1 MQEVLPNV
9 RYAALASEASVQ
21 TTARR
26 LNENGMTAHL
36 VDSGADA
43 SRLALGLIPDDAEVF
58 TATSQTLEEIGLTA
72 EIDAS
77 TRLRSVR
84 SVLKQMDMAT
94 QWHEMRVLGA
104 RPDVIVGSVHAI
116 TEQGEVVVASA
127 SGSQLGPYA
136 SGAGKVIWVVGTQK
150 IVPSLDEA
158 MRRIREYALPLE
170 DERAQLAYGQGSF
183 IGKELIG
190 ERKGKKHDDNRKI
203 QTTRGILVNEP
214 QEARR

>member
-9 RYAALASEASVQ
+9 RYAALPSEASLQ
-21 TTARR
+21 TAARR
-26 LNENGMTAHL
+26 LNENGMTAHI
-36 VDSGADA
+36 VESGADA
-43 SRLALGLIPDDAEVF
+43 SRLALGLIPDGAEVF

-127 SGSQLGPYA
+127 SGSQFGPYA

-150 IVPSLDEA
+150 IVPTLDDA
-158 MRRIREYALPLE
+158 MRRVEEYALPLE
-170 DERAQLAYGQGSF
+170 DARARLAYGQGSF
-183 IGKELIG
+183 IGKVLTVHREFVPG
-190 ERKGKKHDDNRKI
+190 RVNV
-203 QTTRGILVNEP
+203 ILV
-214 QEARR
+214 QERLGF